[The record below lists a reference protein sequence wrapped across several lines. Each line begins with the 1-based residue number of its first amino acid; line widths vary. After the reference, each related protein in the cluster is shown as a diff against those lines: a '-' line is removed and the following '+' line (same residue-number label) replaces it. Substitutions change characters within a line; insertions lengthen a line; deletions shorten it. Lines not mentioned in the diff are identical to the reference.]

1 MGQAGVSMGGSR
13 HINPT
18 SNIAGAGGGAAAAS
32 QMVPVEPSWP
42 SVKVA
47 DSLMGQPHAYQG
59 PTQVRHERTV
69 SVDSSRERL
78 ECGKFN
84 ANLGVALGTGGAER
98 EASHATEENDD
109 DDDDFDSAGELSD
122 QKSSRQPARKGKKGG
137 KERRRV
143 GRPVAYR
150 GDPDAPELTEKER
163 RRIKRR
169 IANRESA
176 QRVRH
181 RRQEEL
187 EEMQLKMDLVMEE
200 NSHLR
205 SQVEGNLQQ
214 RNELANELGDMR
226 RRFQAMAADNVN
238 MDAEVQAL
246 RQSLQ
251 LKMSALETEL
261 DKQEAEVS
269 PAPLAPA
276 AASDGFA
283 SAFGTTTVKQEPSYP
298 SFALPPGTQP
308 FASGLSLSMEMKGSQ
323 GALDWFPSL
332 NLDGLKSMDMDY
344 LLDPSYNSNN
354 ANTAA

>member
-1 MGQAGVSMGGSR
+1 MGSSR

-18 SNIAGAGGGAAAAS
+18 SNIVGTGAGAAAP

-47 DSLMGQPHAYQG
+47 DSLMGQLRDYQS
-59 PTQVRHERTV
+59 PTQPWLNEHNSV

-78 ECGKFN
+78 ECGNFLS
-84 ANLGVALGTGGAER
+84 APASGRA

-109 DDDDFDSAGELSD
+109 DDEDFDSAEEVSD
-122 QKSSRQPARKGKKGG
+122 HKSTRQPARKGKKG

-143 GRPVAYR
+143 GRPVAYQ
-150 GDPDAPELTEKER
+150 GDPDAPELSEKER

-187 EEMQLKMDLVMEE
+187 EEMQLKMDQVMEE
-200 NSHLR
+200 NSQLR

-214 RNELANELGDMR
+214 RNQLANELGDMR
-226 RRFQAMAADNVN
+226 GKFQTMAANNVN
-238 MDAEVQAL
+238 MDAKVQAL

-251 LKMSALETEL
+251 LKMSALESEL
-261 DKQEAEVS
+261 EIREAEVD
-269 PAPLAPA
+269 PASQAPVIV
-276 AASDGFA
+276 SSGFT
-283 SAFGTTTVKQEPSYP
+283 SVFGTTTVKQEPSYP
-298 SFALPPGTQP
+298 SFALPPGSRA
-308 FASGLSLSMEMKGSQ
+308 FSSGLSRSMEMKGSQ

-344 LLDPSYNSNN
+344 LLDLSYNNGNN
-354 ANTAA
+354 PNAAT